1 LLGLTILLSGEIPLR
16 APLDHT
22 KQNGNDG
29 FSPQMRKK
37 FNAAEYVGQ
46 PAMIAKYLNEAISTG
61 DLGNFTKALGV
72 IARSHG
78 ASKLARELRVDR
90 QTFYRAFD
98 GKATPQIDTVFNT
111 LAALG
116 LQLLTKPRD

>member
-1 LLGLTILLSGEIPLR
+1 M
-16 APLDHT
+16 
-22 KQNGNDG
+22 Q
-29 FSPQMRKK
+29 KK
-37 FNAAEYVGQ
+37 FNAAEYVGR
-46 PAMIAKYLNEAISTG
+46 PERIASYLNDALATG
-61 DLGNFTKALGV
+61 DLRVFTKAIGV

-90 QTFYRAFD
+90 QTFYRSFD